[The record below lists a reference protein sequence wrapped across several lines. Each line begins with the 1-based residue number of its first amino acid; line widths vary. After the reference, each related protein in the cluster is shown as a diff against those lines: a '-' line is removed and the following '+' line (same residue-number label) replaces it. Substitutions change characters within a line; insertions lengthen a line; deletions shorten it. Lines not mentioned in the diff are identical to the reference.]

1 MADQGKAA
9 ENGEVNTSALRRASN
24 WSQISYGTFIP
35 FFALDSEYLKSLLI
49 GKGYICELEEP
60 ASVKSFHGFF
70 PPEITRQDSGEG
82 TLSSSE
88 SALNSPIVDCQK
100 ASFFLECEFQIRKLF
115 AFMELHLLNAES
127 ELAVAVQ
134 NVKSACAKQQEGEA
148 KSDVELS
155 DSTKTDLSDRQSYS
169 VLQVALHD
177 CMQIQVLA
185 HQ

>member
-1 MADQGKAA
+1 M
-9 ENGEVNTSALRRASN
+9 
-24 WSQISYGTFIP
+24 
-35 FFALDSEYLKSLLI
+35 
-49 GKGYICELEEP
+49 
-60 ASVKSFHGFF
+60 
-70 PPEITRQDSGEG
+70 
-82 TLSSSE
+82 SSSE

-134 NVKSACAKQQEGEA
+134 NVKSACAKQEGEA

-185 HQ
+185 YQ